1 MKPDIPFSQNNV
13 RDDSRNK
20 LFQMRAARVEKADTS
35 CDTLVVL
42 GAETRDGHTLFAK
55 NSDRP
60 PTECQPLFQA
70 PHQRHPARATVRCQ
84 YLEIPQAEET
94 LAVVGSRP
102 WWLWGFEHGVN
113 ECRVAIGNE
122 ALHAQEAPGPEGL
135 LGMDLV
141 RLGLERGRTAHQAL
155 QVITDLLARHGQG
168 GSASVDSDRRY
179 HNGFIIA
186 DPAEAWILETCGRHW
201 AAKRVR
207 GRAAISNVYAIED
220 DWDAISE
227 GVETL
232 AAAPGRAAANRVRLD
247 FRRTVENPDLRYR
260 SEARLAASCRFLA
273 EDPQPDAASLMRHLR
288 DHYEGGTVHI
298 PGRQKGNPLGWSI
311 CMHQNPGAS
320 ATAASLIAELPEDP
334 DVPMTLWCSMGTPC
348 TGVFIPLPFGES
360 LPDILT
366 HGTGSASQD
375 SLWWIMKALGDVV
388 MTDPARL
395 TPVVQAYWQAWEA
408 DLLAD
413 WARDRRSIAQHVR
426 ERVEDL
432 VCRLQI
438 LDTELRRIC

>member
-1 MKPDIPFSQNNV
+1 
-13 RDDSRNK
+13 
-20 LFQMRAARVEKADTS
+20 MRVVPAEEADTS
-35 CDTLVVL
+35 CDTLVIL
-42 GAETRDGHTLFAK
+42 GTETRDGHTLFAK

-70 PHQRHPARATVRCQ
+70 PRRRHPARATVRCQ
-84 YLEIPQAEET
+84 YLEIPQVAET
-94 LAVVGSRP
+94 LAVIGSRP

-122 ALHAQEAPGPEGL
+122 ALHAREAPGPEGL

-141 RLGLERGRTAHQAL
+141 RLGLERGRTAYEAL
-155 QVITDLLARHGQG
+155 RVITDLLARHGQG

-207 GRAAISNVYAIED
+207 GRGAISNVYAIED
-220 DWDAISE
+220 DWDAISD

-232 AAAPGRAAANRVRLD
+232 AAGPGGAAPDGDRLN

-260 SEARLAASCRFLA
+260 AEARLAASCRFLA
-273 EDPQPDAASLMRHLR
+273 EDPPPGVASLMRHLR
-288 DHYEGGTVHI
+288 DHHEGGTIHVS
-298 PGRQKGNPLGWSI
+298 GRRDGDPLGWSV
-311 CMHQNPGAS
+311 CMHPNPGVS
-320 ATAASLIAELPEDP
+320 ATAASLIAELPGDP
-334 DVPMTLWCSMGTPC
+334 AVPVTLWCSMGTPC
-348 TGVFIPLPFGES
+348 TGAFIPLPFGEP
-360 LPDILT
+360 LPDLLT
-366 HGTGSASQD
+366 HGMGCAGQD

-388 MTDPARL
+388 MADPVRL
-395 TPVVQAYWQAWEA
+395 TPVVQAHWQAWEA
-408 DLLAD
+408 GLLAD
-413 WARDRRSIAQHVR
+413 WARDRRGIGGRIR

-432 VCRLQI
+432 VRRRQI
-438 LDTELRRIC
+438 IDAELRRIS

>member
-1 MKPDIPFSQNNV
+1 
-13 RDDSRNK
+13 
-20 LFQMRAARVEKADTS
+20 MRVVPVERADTS

-42 GAETRDGHTLFAK
+42 GKETRDGHTLFAK

-70 PHQRHPARATVRCQ
+70 PRRRHPARATVRCQ
-84 YLEIPQAEET
+84 YLEIPQADET

-122 ALHAQEAPGPEGL
+122 ALHAREAPGPEGL

-141 RLGLERGRTAHQAL
+141 RLGLERGRTAHEAL
-155 QVITDLLARHGQG
+155 QVITDLLTRHGQG
-168 GSASVDSDRRY
+168 GSASADSDRRY

-201 AAKRVR
+201 VAKRVR
-207 GRAAISNVYAIED
+207 GRGAISNVYAIED

-227 GVETL
+227 GAEAL
-232 AAAPGRAAANRVRLD
+232 AAGRGRAAPDGVRLD

-260 SEARLAASCRFLA
+260 AEARLAASCRFLA
-273 EDPQPDAASLMRHLR
+273 EDPQPGVASLMRHLR
-288 DHYEGGTVHI
+288 DHHEGGTVHV
-298 PGRQKGNPLGWSI
+298 PGRRDGDPLGWSV
-311 CMHQNPGAS
+311 CMHPNPGIS
-320 ATAASLIAELPEDP
+320 ATAASLIAELPKDP
-334 DVPMTLWCSMGTPC
+334 AVPMTLWCSMGTPC
-348 TGVFIPLPFGES
+348 TGAFIPLPFGEP
-360 LPDILT
+360 LPDLLT
-366 HGTGSASQD
+366 HGKGCAGQD
-375 SLWWIMKALGDVV
+375 SLWWIMKALGDIV
-388 MTDPARL
+388 MPDPVRL
-395 TPVVQAYWQAWEA
+395 TPVVQAHWQAWEA

-413 WARDRRSIAQHVR
+413 WARDRRGIARRVR

-432 VCRLQI
+432 VRRRQVI
-438 LDTELRRIC
+438 DAEIRRIG

>member
-1 MKPDIPFSQNNV
+1 
-13 RDDSRNK
+13 
-20 LFQMRAARVEKADTS
+20 MRVVPVERADTS

-42 GAETRDGHTLFAK
+42 GKETRDGHTLFAK

-70 PHQRHPARATVRCQ
+70 TRRRHPARATVRCQ
-84 YLEIPQAEET
+84 YLEIPQADET

-122 ALHAQEAPGPEGL
+122 ALHAREAPGPEGL

-141 RLGLERGRTAHQAL
+141 RLGLERGRTAHEAL
-155 QVITDLLARHGQG
+155 QVITDLLTRHGQG
-168 GSASVDSDRRY
+168 GSASADSDRRY

-186 DPAEAWILETCGRHW
+186 DPAQAWILETCGRHW
-201 AAKRVR
+201 VAKRVR
-207 GRAAISNVYAIED
+207 GRGAISNVYAIED

-227 GVETL
+227 GAEAL
-232 AAAPGRAAANRVRLD
+232 AAGRGRAAPDGVRLD

-260 SEARLAASCRFLA
+260 AEARLAASCRFLA
-273 EDPQPDAASLMRHLR
+273 EDPQPGVASLMRHLR
-288 DHYEGGTVHI
+288 DHHEGGTVHV
-298 PGRQKGNPLGWSI
+298 PGRRDGDPLGWSV
-311 CMHQNPGAS
+311 CMHPNPGIS

-334 DVPMTLWCSMGTPC
+334 AVPMTLWCSMGTPC
-348 TGVFIPLPFGES
+348 TGAFIPLPFGEP
-360 LPDILT
+360 LPDLLT
-366 HGTGSASQD
+366 HGKGCAGQD

-388 MTDPARL
+388 MPDPVRL
-395 TPVVQAYWQAWEA
+395 TPVVQAHWQAWEA

-413 WARDRRSIAQHVR
+413 WARDRRGIARRVR

-432 VCRLQI
+432 VRRRQVI
-438 LDTELRRIC
+438 DAEIRRIG

>member
-1 MKPDIPFSQNNV
+1 
-13 RDDSRNK
+13 
-20 LFQMRAARVEKADTS
+20 MRADPAEETDTS
-35 CDTLVVL
+35 CDTLVIL
-42 GAETRDGHTLFAK
+42 GKETRDGHTLFAK

-70 PHQRHPARATVRCQ
+70 SRGRHPARATVRCQ

-122 ALHAQEAPGPEGL
+122 ALHAREAPGPEGL

-141 RLGLERGRTAHQAL
+141 RLGLERGRTAREAL
-155 QVITDLLARHGQG
+155 QVITGLLAQHGQG
-168 GSASVDSDRRY
+168 GSASVDGDRRY

-186 DPAEAWILETCGRHW
+186 DPAEAWTLETCGRHW

-207 GRAAISNVYAIED
+207 GRGAISNLYTIED

-227 GVETL
+227 GVEAL
-232 AAAPGRAAANRVRLD
+232 AAGPERVAADEVRPD

-260 SEARLAASCRFLA
+260 AEARLRASCRFLA
-273 EDPQPDAASLMRHLR
+273 EEGRPGVSSLMRHLR
-288 DHYEGGTVHI
+288 DHHDGGTVHV
-298 PGRQKGNPLGWSI
+298 PGRRDGDPLGWSV
-311 CMHQNPGAS
+311 CMHPNPGVS

-334 DVPMTLWCSMGTPC
+334 AVPMTLWCSMGTPC
-348 TGVFIPLPFGES
+348 TGAFIPLPFGEP
-360 LPDILT
+360 LPDLLT
-366 HGTGSASQD
+366 HGMGRAGED

-388 MTDPARL
+388 MADPERL
-395 TPVVQAYWQAWEA
+395 TPVVQAHWQAWEA
-408 DLLAD
+408 ELLAD
-413 WARDRRSIAQHVR
+413 WARDRGSIGRHVR

-432 VCRLQI
+432 VRRRKA
-438 LDTELRRIC
+438 LDATLHRVA

>member
-1 MKPDIPFSQNNV
+1 MWMDP
-13 RDDSRNK
+13 
-20 LFQMRAARVEKADTS
+20 AEEADTS
-35 CDTLVVL
+35 CDTLVIL

-70 PHQRHPARATVRCQ
+70 PRRRHPAGGTVRCQ
-84 YLEIPQAEET
+84 YLEIPQVAET
-94 LAVVGSRP
+94 LAVIGSRP

-122 ALHAQEAPGPEGL
+122 ALHAREAPGPEGL

-141 RLGLERGRTAHQAL
+141 RLGLERGRTAHEAL
-155 QVITDLLARHGQG
+155 QVITGLLARHGQG

-207 GRAAISNVYAIED
+207 GRGAISNVYAIED

-227 GVETL
+227 GVEAL
-232 AAAPGRAAANRVRLD
+232 AAGPEPATPDGVRAD

-260 SEARLAASCRFLA
+260 AEARLAASCRFLA
-273 EDPQPDAASLMRHLR
+273 EEPRPGVASLMRHLR
-288 DHYEGGTVHI
+288 DHHEGGTVHV
-298 PGRQKGNPLGWSI
+298 PGRGDGDPLGWSV
-311 CMHQNPGAS
+311 CMHPNPGVS

-334 DVPMTLWCSMGTPC
+334 AVPMMLWCSMGTPC
-348 TGVFIPLPFGES
+348 TGAFIPLPFGEP
-360 LPDILT
+360 LPDLLT
-366 HGTGSASQD
+366 HGKCCADHD

-388 MTDPARL
+388 MADPVRF
-395 TPVVQAYWQAWEA
+395 TPVVQAHWQAWEA

-413 WARDRRSIAQHVR
+413 WARDRRGIGGRIR

-432 VCRLQI
+432 VRRRQVI
-438 LDTELRRIC
+438 DAELRRMS